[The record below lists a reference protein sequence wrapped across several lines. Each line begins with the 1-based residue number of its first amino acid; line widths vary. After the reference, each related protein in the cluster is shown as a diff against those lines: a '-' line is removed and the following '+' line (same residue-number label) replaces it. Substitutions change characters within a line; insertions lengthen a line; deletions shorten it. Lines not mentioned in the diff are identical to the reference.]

1 MIHPGQPRPR
11 RIRIQR
17 IDVSGQRGHR
27 GEFEDLPHT
36 DIDAERVAHGR
47 NEFGCQQRVT
57 AEVEERVVST
67 HSVAA
72 EQLTEQLGKAPL
84 GGRLRRAELGV
95 RRDLR
100 FRQRGAVDFAMRGDR
115 NLIQHNIGR
124 GQHIFRQCRG
134 HPGADAVEIDAD
146 IGGSVAARGGCH
158 VAHQTLAQP
167 RQVANHHNGL
177 PDRRVDRD
185 GRCYVTEFDSESA
198 NLDLLVGTAHELDV
212 TVSIA
217 ARQIPG
223 PVHAGTGIKRVGN
236 ESLRGQPGA
245 AMVSVCDMRPSN
257 IDLADHTGRHRL
269 QRIVEQ
275 VHGGVDLGPADGHDA
290 GALWAHHFKP
300 AGVDH
305 GFGWTV
311 EVVQQRIECRVELV
325 GHLTG

>member
-1 MIHPGQPRPR
+1 
-11 RIRIQR
+11 
-17 IDVSGQRGHR
+17 
-27 GEFEDLPHT
+27 
-36 DIDAERVAHGR
+36 
-47 NEFGCQQRVT
+47 
-57 AEVEERVVST
+57 
-67 HSVAA
+67 
-72 EQLTEQLGKAPL
+72 
-84 GGRLRRAELGV
+84 
-95 RRDLR
+95 
-100 FRQRGAVDFAMRGDR
+100 MRGDR

-257 IDLADHTGRHRL
+257 IDLADHTGRTGCNESSSRCMVVLILGRPMGTMRVPCGPTTLNRL
-269 QRIVEQ
+269 ALITVS
-275 VHGGVDLGPADGHDA
+275 VGP
-290 GALWAHHFKP
+290 
-300 AGVDH
+300 
-305 GFGWTV
+305 
-311 EVVQQRIECRVELV
+311 
-325 GHLTG
+325 